1 MNLNK
6 FELAG
11 IVASLVLVFMAGVFA
26 FSHFAYADDVPV
38 NPCTD
43 IFSQI
48 PGMGCDGD
56 ENQTPVDACD
66 ITPCDNDGPGLG
78 EQITCEVFEE
88 LTAQGAPI
96 PQGFDAS
103 ACDDDGGNGGG
114 GNTPA
119 ACADSSDNDNDGKVD
134 MADPGCT
141 DANDTDETD
150 STEGGGGGGG
160 SGSGGGGSGGGG
172 GGGGGSVLGT
182 TTPIACDMY
191 LTEFIKFGGNN
202 NPEQVKRLQHV
213 LKTYE
218 GAAVEESGEYDRATL
233 SAVHAFQTKYWD
245 TILAPWN
252 IKESTGFV
260 YLTTRKK
267 ANEIYCKNEVA
278 FPLSSEENTL
288 IEASK
293 KVQVAAAAKTVA
305 PTPKPAV
312 ESEKKEETSTLEAAK
327 ATEGATKR
335 SGWGSVGDF
344 FRRIFDRIR

>member
-11 IVASLVLVFMAGVFA
+11 IIASLVLVFMAGVFA
-26 FSHFAYADDVPV
+26 FSNFAYADDVPV

-48 PGMGCDGD
+48 PGMGCDNE

-66 ITPCDNDGPGLG
+66 ITPCDNEGPGLG
-78 EQITCEVFEE
+78 EQITCEVFKE
-88 LTAQGAPI
+88 LVKQGKPL
-96 PQGFDAS
+96 PPFDAS
-103 ACDDDGGNGGG
+103 GCDDDGGNGGGG

-119 ACADSSDNDNDGKVD
+119 ACADGADNDNDGKVD

-150 STEGGGGGGG
+150 PTNGGGGGGGG
-160 SGSGGGGSGGGG
+160 SGGSGSGGG

-213 LKTYE
+213 LKNYE
-218 GAAVEESGEYDRATL
+218 GASVEESGEYDQATL

-278 FPLSSEENTL
+278 FPLTNEENTL

-293 KVQVAAAAKTVA
+293 RVQVAGVAKAVSSE
-305 PTPKPAV
+305 PKPAV
-312 ESEKKEETSTLEAAK
+312 EVEKKDEKTETTTT
-327 ATEGATKR
+327 TEGATKR
-335 SGWGSVGDF
+335 SGWGAVGDF
-344 FRRIFDRIR
+344 FRRIFDRVR